1 MYNTQNLPQKVSF
14 LLHWL
19 ENRSLQAAFLLLLF
33 LKLFLSQNIRR
44 PKSEK
49 GREGYQESKKE
60 SREDL
65 FMWSNSL
72 QEEGTKIQ
80 QVCIVME
87 KKQIQ
92 TSVYKCLYRFFF
104 FFLTGYLNNNME
116 FLFD

>member
-1 MYNTQNLPQKVSF
+1 
-14 LLHWL
+14 
-19 ENRSLQAAFLLLLF
+19 
-33 LKLFLSQNIRR
+33 
-44 PKSEK
+44 
-49 GREGYQESKKE
+49 
-60 SREDL
+60 
-65 FMWSNSL
+65 MWSNSL